1 MNQRHTRSR
10 LSGFT
15 LVELLVVIGIIAVL
29 IALLLPALTRAR
41 EAAWKVQCMSNLRQF
56 ANANQ
61 MYLNQY
67 RSWHMPA
74 FWDGNYAGGYKLR
87 NGYWSTLPTFR
98 QALSLPIPGNTI
110 FSGYVTSDRKWFCPM
125 AVRALVPTLPDP
137 DTGYTYLPLHYSY
150 GMNVE
155 GVDDPYWGGSPPN
168 PRAKQAQ
175 PPLGAWTVHGFKSSQ
190 VRHPAEKLMWVDAQ
204 WIFVNITG
212 SGVSPGTRGGI
223 SNYDIFK
230 ESTATNSAPYNTTR
244 ATVWRHRGYANVCF
258 FDGHVQSLR
267 KDEIYRLE
275 AGQIVGNDQ
284 LWKVMD

>member
-1 MNQRHTRSR
+1 MRAQRRV
-10 LSGFT
+10 GFT

-29 IALLLPALTRAR
+29 IALLLPSLTRAR
-41 EAAWKVQCMSNLRQF
+41 EAAYKVQCMSNLRQF

-61 MYLNQY
+61 MYLNEY

-74 FWDGNYAGGYKLR
+74 FWNGNYPGGYKLI

-98 QALSLPIPGNTI
+98 KALSLPFPGNTI

-125 AVRALVPTLPDP
+125 AARALTPTLPDP
-137 DTGYTYLPLHYSY
+137 LTTYTYLPLHYSY

-155 GVDDPYWGGSPPN
+155 GVDDPLWGGYPPN
-168 PRAKQAQ
+168 PRATHAQ
-175 PPLGAWTVHGFKSSQ
+175 PPLGPWTVHGYKSSH

-212 SGVSPGTRGGI
+212 SGVFPGTRGAI
-223 SNYDIFK
+223 SNYDITK
-230 ESTATNSAPYNTTR
+230 ESTATTGPYQTAR
-244 ATVWRHRGYANVCF
+244 ETVWRHRGYANVCF
-258 FDGHVQSLR
+258 FDGHAASLR
-267 KDEIYRLE
+267 KDEIYSLDA
-275 AGQIVGNDQ
+275 AGNIIGNDK